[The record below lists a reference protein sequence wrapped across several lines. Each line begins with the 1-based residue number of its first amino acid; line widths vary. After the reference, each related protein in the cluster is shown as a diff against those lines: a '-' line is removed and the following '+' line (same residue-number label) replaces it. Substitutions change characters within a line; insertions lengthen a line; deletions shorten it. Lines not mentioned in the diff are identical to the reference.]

1 MRKLFLL
8 TAMMLTC
15 SLTILAQVTTSSI
28 NGKVVT
34 NGEEVIGA
42 TITAKHLPSGT
53 VYNAVTNVHGRY
65 TIQGMRVGGPYDVT
79 ISYLGLRTE
88 EFHNIQLALGEAST
102 FNVDMKEDSQL
113 LGEVVVTGQSSFS
126 ASGASSNFSLQ
137 QIENTPTVSRDI
149 FDVAKLSPLVSKQ
162 NGGLSIAGMSNRY
175 NSFQIDGVVSN
186 DVFGLNSTGQNGTGA
201 GGNPIFYGCRRA
213 DPGGCLALRRSSE
226 WFHRRCH

>member
-79 ISYLGLRTE
+79 ISYLGLM
-88 EFHNIQLALGEAST
+88 LPGMVSGWLKDSLGYRHFFVLVMVFCIIT
-102 FNVDMKEDSQL
+102 F
-113 LGEVVVTGQSSFS
+113 VVTAF
-126 ASGASSNFSLQ
+126 
-137 QIENTPTVSRDI
+137 V
-149 FDVAKLSPLVSKQ
+149 K
-162 NGGLSIAGMSNRY
+162 
-175 NSFQIDGVVSN
+175 IDPH
-186 DVFGLNSTGQNGTGA
+186 FGKKT
-201 GGNPIFYGCRRA
+201 
-213 DPGGCLALRRSSE
+213 E
-226 WFHRRCH
+226 MEE

>member
-113 LGEVVVTGQSSFS
+113 FELLTS
-126 ASGASSNFSLQ
+126 A
-137 QIENTPTVSRDI
+137 D
-149 FDVAKLSPLVSKQ
+149 
-162 NGGLSIAGMSNRY
+162 
-175 NSFQIDGVVSN
+175 
-186 DVFGLNSTGQNGTGA
+186 
-201 GGNPIFYGCRRA
+201 
-213 DPGGCLALRRSSE
+213 
-226 WFHRRCH
+226 